1 MSVDAFFD
9 AARDLKRELTG
20 EGLDQP
26 EVDAFNAIIGRW
38 NRRQAPNPS
47 ALSDAQAFFKAVREK
62 FGALDQSQVDGFN
75 ALLQAMGEASWPIAW
90 VAYGLA
96 TAWHETAHTMQP
108 VKEAFWKDEGWRARN
123 LTRYY
128 PWYGRGYVQL
138 TWEKNYRYADE
149 QLGLGGA
156 LIADRE
162 LAMRPD
168 IAAKILVSGM
178 EDGWFTT
185 KKLSDYLGDGTIA
198 NYGQARRIINGQ
210 DKAADIARQAQDFG
224 TALSAGGWA

>member
-1 MSVDAFFD
+1 MSVDAFFG
-9 AARDLKRELTG
+9 AARALKRELTG

-38 NRRQAPNPS
+38 RRHQAPNPS

-75 ALLQAMGEASWPIAW
+75 ALLQAMGTASWPSAW

-96 TAWHETAHTMQP
+96 TAWHETNHTMEP
-108 VKEAFWKDEGWRARN
+108 VREAYWLDEDWRRRN
-123 LTRYY
+123 LTKYY

-149 QLGLGGA
+149 KLGLGGA
-156 LIADRE
+156 LITDRE

-178 EDGWFTT
+178 ESGWFTT
-185 KKLSDYLGDGTIA
+185 KKLSDFLGDGTIA

-210 DKAADIARQAQDFG
+210 DKAADIARQAQDFEA
-224 TALSAGGWA
+224 ALQAGGWA